1 MKKLIRNSLFAW
13 AFKLIKSFVLEIKY
27 RGVSLKIS
35 GSSSA
40 KNCSFGQK
48 NTIYS
53 YVGLSEVTL
62 GDFTYIAAHTNISKT
77 KIGKFCSIGPDVKIG
92 VGKHPASTFVSTHPV
107 FFSTL
112 KQAQIT
118 FADKSYFNEF
128 ENIVIGNDV
137 WVGANVII
145 MDGVTVS
152 DGAIVAA
159 GSVVTKDIPPYAIV
173 GGVPSK
179 IIKYRFEQG
188 EIDALLNIKWW
199 DRDVEYLKRN
209 YKKFHDIKKFIERY

>member
-1 MKKLIRNSLFAW
+1 MRELFKNPISIWLVRLLKVIFLEVKYKKRN
-13 AFKLIKSFVLEIKY
+13 
-27 RGVSLKIS
+27 LKIS
-35 GSSSA
+35 ASSIA
-40 KNCSFGQK
+40 KDCSFGNR
-48 NTIYS
+48 NTIYPH
-53 YVGLSEVTL
+53 VGLNEVSL
-62 GDFTYIAAHTNISKT
+62 GDFTYIAAYTNISKT

-92 VGKHPASTFVSTHPV
+92 VGKHPASSFVSTHPV

-159 GSVVTKDIPPYAIV
+159 GSAVTKDIPPYAIV
-173 GGVPSK
+173 GGVPAK

-188 EIDALLNIKWW
+188 EIDELLKIKWW

-209 YKKFHDIKKFIERY
+209 YKKFHDIKKFVEQY